1 MERKEKRD
9 IILSMCLGDGCLAYT
24 SNRISASLT
33 IGHCLAQADYLQLK
47 ANFLEMAFDKKVNV
61 RQMNSSKGM
70 QLSLCKKRFK
80 SWRKFIYK
88 NGKKD
93 LSLILPFII
102 NTQRALSFWLMDDG
116 YAEPSFDTN
125 KAGEKVF
132 YSACLRLFT
141 CDQSLETHEYMKD
154 WFYKNFSVTPKV
166 LYNKSTKRNKTY
178 PFLKFNASD
187 SLKIWEQIRDFVMIT
202 DSMKH
207 KFRHMEQYYQKK
219 LSQRTTSK

>member
-9 IILSMCLGDGCLAYT
+9 LILSMCLGDGCLAYT
-24 SNRISASLT
+24 SNRISAAIT
-33 IGHCLAQADYLQLK
+33 IGHCKEQQDYLQLK
-47 ANFLEMAFDKKVNV
+47 ADFLERAFDQKVRV
-61 RQMNSSKGM
+61 RKGQDTKV

-80 SWRKFIYK
+80 AWRKFIYR

-93 LSLILPFII
+93 LSLLLPFII
-102 NTQRALSFWLMDDG
+102 NPQRAISFWLMDDG
-116 YAEPSFDTN
+116 YTEPSFDRN
-125 KAGEKVF
+125 KAGENIF
-132 YSACLRLFT
+132 YSACLRIFT
-141 CDQSLETHEYMKD
+141 CDQSLQTHEYMID

-178 PFLKFNASD
+178 PFLKFNTVD
-187 SLKIWEQIRDFVMIT
+187 SLIIWEQIRTFVMIT

-207 KFRHMEQYYQKK
+207 KFRYMEQYYQKK